1 MYSLCVYIYIQTC
14 HILSCLC
21 YCPALHILGSFRGSN
36 SIVCKQIIRKQNT
49 KNLMLIF
56 SVLLK
61 FEK

>member
-21 YCPALHILGSFRGSN
+21 HCPALHILGSFRGSN